1 MIVATL
7 QSSTVSKAQLMRTGV
22 WYGDQALDLEFPRN
36 WEVTIL
42 WPDTPPELTES
53 QIVDALEHPTGRPP
67 LRDMCQGAKR
77 PLVIIDDVNRPT
89 PVASVLPAVLRHF
102 RDAGISARDVAILLA
117 TGTHAPPKMNSVR
130 NKVGPEVASACKIL
144 VHNADQ
150 SLAYLGK
157 TRFGTPVLVNK
168 EVTASDFV
176 IGIGGVYPNYT
187 AGYGGGSKLALGVLG
202 FRSILSLHYSHRS
215 IGRGLCTDR
224 DTFRADLNEIADM
237 MRIRS
242 MISVQV
248 NADRKPIRIRCGDY
262 LSYYQDE
269 ATFARRTYT
278 APPPGDAD
286 VVISNAY
293 PTDLSLTFALMK
305 GAAPLHQCRAESS
318 RILLASC
325 SEGLGGHGLFPVVN
339 VPKLHRYKTYLRFAS
354 IRPLVFARKIPSAL
368 STRIGISNE
377 NARTIPIRVWKN
389 PVWLYAG
396 TNSAGALPPQAPGV
410 RITKSWSEI
419 VQAIGREQDIA
430 RRLKVLVYPCAPLLC
445 LSAAERPASRVPTRK
460 ST

>member
-1 MIVATL
+1 
-7 QSSTVSKAQLMRTGV
+7 MRTGV
-22 WYGDQALDLEFPRN
+22 WYGDRALDLEFPRN
-36 WEVTIL
+36 WDVTIL
-42 WPDTPPELTES
+42 WPDTPPKLTES
-53 QIVDALEHPTGRPP
+53 QIVDALDHPTGRPP
-67 LRDMCQGAKR
+67 LKDMCRGAKR

-102 RDAGISARDVAILLA
+102 RDAGISAREVTILLA
-117 TGTHAPPKMNSVR
+117 TGMHAPPKIDSVR
-130 NKVGPEVASACKIL
+130 NKVGPEVASACKII
-144 VHNADQ
+144 VHDAER

-176 IGIGGVYPNYT
+176 IGIGGVYPNHT

-202 FRSILSLHYSHRS
+202 FRSILSLHYSHPS
-215 IGRGLCTDR
+215 IGRGLSTNR

-248 NADRKPIRIRCGDY
+248 NVDRKPIRIRCGDH

-269 ATFARRTYT
+269 VAFARRTYT

-305 GAAPLHQCRAESS
+305 GAAPLHQCGPESS

-339 VPKLHRYKTYLRFAS
+339 VPKLHRYKTYLRFAG
-354 IRPLVFARKIPSAL
+354 IRPLRFAMKTSSAL
-368 STRIGISNE
+368 CNRLGVTNGKTQSVPTHAS
-377 NARTIPIRVWKN
+377 KN
-389 PVWLYAG
+389 PIWLYVGPNAARALPVQVSG
-396 TNSAGALPPQAPGV
+396 LRITNS
-410 RITKSWSEI
+410 WSDI
-419 VQAIGREQDIA
+419 VQAIAREQDCR
-430 RRLKVLVYPCAPLLC
+430 RRLKVLIYPCAPLLS
-445 LSAAERPASRVPTRK
+445 LAA
-460 ST
+460 